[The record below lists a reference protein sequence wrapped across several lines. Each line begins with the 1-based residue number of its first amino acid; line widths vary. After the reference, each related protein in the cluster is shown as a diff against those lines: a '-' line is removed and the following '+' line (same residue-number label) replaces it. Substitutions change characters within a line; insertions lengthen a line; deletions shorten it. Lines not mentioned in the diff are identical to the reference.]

1 MEGGCHNFYFID
13 GEGVETCNSFG
24 NDSYRRPNSHVPC
37 AASQV
42 KRVQIQRCAGIEG
55 NSYTTTEKLVVV
67 ERHEAMIFV
76 WVFLCFCKTT
86 LELLFFFFGFFLSK
100 TNSRRTTNMEE
111 REKEPESVL
120 PISAQCTEVGFGRL
134 NQVWMDLTLVKRWE
148 IVKPYFCEALRIPYL
163 LGSKQRVTIEK
174 TLTEDQQTEAD
185 SAKATPT
192 AQVIVPIDCY
202 NPLSMSSYVL
212 RRIIFL
218 NLRLLVL

>member
-55 NSYTTTEKLVVV
+55 NSYTTTEELGVV
-67 ERHEAMIFV
+67 ERHEAMI
-76 WVFLCFCKTT
+76 LCGFYCAFCKTT
-86 LELLFFFFGFFLSK
+86 FELLFSFPTFKK
-100 TNSRRTTNMEE
+100 TISRRTTMEE
-111 REKEPESVL
+111 REKEPENVP
-120 PISAQCTEVGFGRL
+120 PISAAAQGTEVGFGRL

-148 IVKPYFCEALRIPYL
+148 IVKPYFCETLRIPYL
-163 LGSKQRVTIEK
+163 LGSKQRVTVEK

-185 SAKATPT
+185 FIKATPT
-192 AQVIVPIDCY
+192 VQVVVPIDCY

-212 RRIIFL
+212 KNIIA
-218 NLRLLVL
+218 